1 MGKNKNKSNQQQYL
15 KTDID
20 YDKLAEAIV
29 KAHKKIKSQ
38 EEKETEDKRNAE
50 RQEWLKI
57 IGCKDYPDNEKWLRR
72 KRHEFK
78 SNCAVLKSLFTFK
91 RKDAK
96 TPRLS
101 FELMRLGA
109 VAVYGLCEVL
119 LYLFA
124 LLLSV
129 SAVMANE
136 NIAEMCFFFAYGF
149 VAVLFARIIRIAR
162 FEIDNIKDRE
172 MLNTI
177 FSATMA
183 FIGVILAVIAL
194 IVQLA

>member
-1 MGKNKNKSNQQQYL
+1 MGKNKNKPNQQQYL

-29 KAHKKIKSQ
+29 KAHKKIKAQ
-38 EEKETEDKRNAE
+38 EEKEAEDKRNTE

-57 IGCKDYPDNEKWLRR
+57 IGCRDYPDNEKWLRR
-72 KRHEFK
+72 KWHEFK
-78 SNCAVLKSLFTFK
+78 NNCAVLKTLFTFK
-91 RKDAK
+91 KKDAK

-109 VAVYGLCEVL
+109 TAVYGICELL
-119 LYLFA
+119 LYMMAVSFVVYTIIA
-124 LLLSV
+124 NETAGSIYLSV
-129 SAVMANE
+129 
-136 NIAEMCFFFAYGF
+136 AYGF
-149 VAVLFARIIRIAR
+149 ITVLFARIIRIAR
-162 FEIDNIKDRE
+162 FEIENIKDKE

-183 FIGVILAVIAL
+183 FIGVVLAVIAL